1 MTFLLASI
9 LLLAP
14 TTMVPVPP
22 DPAPPAGTATIFL
35 VRHAE
40 KSGSGKNPELS
51 TAGKAR
57 AEVLYQMLSQ
67 RKLDLVIVSDT
78 KRAEETADHTARQHG
93 LTPLVVST
101 GAGVDTH
108 VKNIVDAV
116 RDVRAGGA
124 VLIVGHSNTI
134 PLIVEA
140 LGGPSFPALCEN
152 EYATYFM
159 LELSGDRMPP
169 KLTRATY
176 GAPDPPGAA
185 DCAR

>member
-14 TTMVPVPP
+14 SAMVPVPP
-22 DPAPPAGTATIFL
+22 EPTLPPGTATVFL

-40 KSGSGKNPELS
+40 KSSSGKNPDLT

-57 AEVLYQMLSQ
+57 AEVLYEMLSK

-93 LTPLVVST
+93 ITPLVVST
-101 GAGVDTH
+101 GGGVDTH
-108 VKNIVDAV
+108 VKNVVAAV
-116 RDVRAGGA
+116 RDVRAGGG

-152 EYATYFM
+152 EYATYFV
-159 LELSGDRMPP
+159 LELSGDGTPP
-169 KLTRATY
+169 KLTRSTY

-185 DCAR
+185 DCVR

>member
-9 LLLAP
+9 LLLSP
-14 TTMVPVPP
+14 TMIPVPP
-22 DPAPPAGTATIFL
+22 EPGPPEGTATVFL

-51 TAGKAR
+51 AAGKAR
-57 AEVLYQMLSQ
+57 AEVLYEMLSQ

-93 LTPLVVST
+93 VTPMVVST
-101 GAGVDTH
+101 GGTVDTH
-108 VKNIVDAV
+108 VKHVVEAV
-116 RDVRAGGA
+116 REVRAGGG

-134 PLIVEA
+134 PLIIEA
-140 LGGPSFPALCEN
+140 LGGPEFPAMCEN
-152 EYATYFM
+152 EYATYFV
-159 LELSGDRMPP
+159 LELSGNRMPP
-169 KLTRATY
+169 KLTRSTY

>member
-93 LTPLVVST
+93 ITPLVVST
-101 GAGVDTH
+101 GGSVDTH
-108 VKNIVDAV
+108 VKNVVAAV
-116 RDVRAGGA
+116 RDVRAGGG
-124 VLIVGHSNTI
+124 V
-134 PLIVEA
+134 LIVEA

-169 KLTRATY
+169 KLTRETY